1 MISKNSTAT
10 SCPAFLLKN
19 EFKVFVSCAN
29 LPSDSGSTEH
39 WNEIFFVARDP
50 ILFEETV
57 IFYHKI
63 NGGYTVPPRTEDFEY
78 QILADFEDV
87 FPIGY
92 PTE

>member
-1 MISKNSTAT
+1 
-10 SCPAFLLKN
+10 
-19 EFKVFVSCAN
+19 
-29 LPSDSGSTEH
+29 
-39 WNEIFFVARDP
+39 
-50 ILFEETV
+50 LFEETV